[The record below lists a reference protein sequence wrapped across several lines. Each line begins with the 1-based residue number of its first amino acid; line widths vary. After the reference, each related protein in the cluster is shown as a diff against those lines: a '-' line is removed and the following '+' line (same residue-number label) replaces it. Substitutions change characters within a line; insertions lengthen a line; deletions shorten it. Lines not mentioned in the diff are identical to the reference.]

1 MRTWIF
7 SLKSGEVTCNVSL
20 GKGQEEN
27 KGWSFDMKEKIFGRT
42 EQYYKEC
49 GCIHTASEI
58 HSQPDLWRETA
69 EMLWQKREDIISFM
83 EQVNSIENLRIVA
96 AGAGSSAFIGEAMQY
111 LLGREMKVRMEHIH
125 TTDMISAADSVL
137 FDVPTLLISY
147 GRSGESPE
155 SAAAIEFAEKRIGTI
170 YHIIVVCDENS
181 RLARYGKERENALLL
196 VMPEGSCDKGFAM
209 TSSVSCMSLA
219 TWGLFH
225 YKELDTYTDYIRA
238 LADSAE
244 NEIESV
250 AAGAEQVAAMPYRRL
265 IWLGTG
271 ALKGLAREA
280 AVKSMELSDGYVH
293 AGYDAPMGF
302 RHGPKTVIN
311 DETVTIHFLSNQ
323 KQSLCYDLDLAE
335 EVIREKEGN
344 LVVVVGES
352 ESVDQIRGADY
363 KVGFTLPEILPG
375 TSEMGVYIKCLLFAQ
390 LLSMK
395 KSLAL
400 GYITDNPS
408 KRGDVNRVVQ
418 GVVIYDIK

>member
-1 MRTWIF
+1 
-7 SLKSGEVTCNVSL
+7 
-20 GKGQEEN
+20 
-27 KGWSFDMKEKIFGRT
+27 MKEKIFGRT
-42 EQYYKEC
+42 KQYYREC

-58 HSQPDLWRETA
+58 HSQPDLWRKTA
-69 EMLWQKREDIISFM
+69 EMLGRRKSDIVSFM
-83 EQVNSIENLRIVA
+83 EQVMAVENLRIVT
-96 AGAGSSAFIGEAMQY
+96 AGAGSSAFIGETMQY
-111 LLGREMKVRMEHIH
+111 LLAREMKVRMEHIH
-125 TTDMISAADSVL
+125 TTDIISAADSVL

-155 SAAAIEFAEKRIGTI
+155 SAAAIEFAEKRIRKI

-196 VMPEGSCDKGFAM
+196 VMPQGSCDKGFAM

-225 YKELDTYTDYIRA
+225 YKELDTYRDYIRA
-238 LADSAE
+238 LAGSAE
-244 NEIESV
+244 REMEDV
-250 AAGAEQVAAMPYRRL
+250 AAKAEEVAAMPYRRL

-311 DETVTIHFLSNQ
+311 NETVTVHFLSNQ
-323 KQSLCYDLDLAE
+323 EQSLCYDVDFAK

-344 LVVVVGES
+344 LVVVVGELG
-352 ESVDQIRGADY
+352 SVDKITGADC
-363 KVGFTLPEILPG
+363 KVGYTLPDILPSV
-375 TSEMGVYIKCLLFAQ
+375 SEMGTYIKCLLFAQ

-400 GYITDNPS
+400 GYTTDNPS
-408 KRGDVNRVVQ
+408 RKGDVNRIVQ
-418 GVVIYDIK
+418 GVVIYDLK